1 MISRLRTQV
10 KENKMRVITLDK
22 NAQVE
27 TVVTESVVES
37 FSLVTHKS
45 YHEMADMPVVEVDA
59 LAQLHA
65 NLEMLQDLQSRLTF
79 VMREVRYLM
88 KV

>member
-1 MISRLRTQV
+1 
-10 KENKMRVITLDK
+10 MRVINLDK

-27 TVVTESVVES
+27 VTALDSRDNS
-37 FSLVTHKS
+37 FSQAPVTHKS
-45 YHEMADMPVVEVDA
+45 YHELADTPVVEVDA
-59 LAQLHA
+59 LAQLHT
-65 NLEMLQDLQSRLTF
+65 NLEMLQDLQTRLAF

>member
-1 MISRLRTQV
+1 
-10 KENKMRVITLDK
+10 MRVVNK
-22 NAQVE
+22 NETMQVE
-27 TVVTESVVES
+27 ESSAAES
-37 FSLVTHKS
+37 YFTQEPVTHKS
-45 YHEMADMPVVEVDA
+45 YHELADQPVVEIDA

-65 NLEMLQDLQSRLTF
+65 NLEMLSDLQSRLTF

>member
-1 MISRLRTQV
+1 
-10 KENKMRVITLDK
+10 MRVITLDK

-27 TVVTESVVES
+27 AVVAESVVES
-37 FSLVTHKS
+37 FSPVAHKA
-45 YHEMADMPVVEVDA
+45 YHEMADKPVVEVDA

-65 NLEMLQDLQSRLTF
+65 NLEMLQDLQTRLAF